1 MIKEKKSGKARRVYN
16 KPVFIKERELT
27 FPEEIIKEFNG
38 GKYCLQCS
46 SCHGCR

>member
-1 MIKEKKSGKARRVYN
+1 MEEEKNRKISQVYK
-16 KPVFIKERELT
+16 KPVFVKERELT
-27 FPEEIIKEFNG
+27 FPKEIIMEFNS

>member
-1 MIKEKKSGKARRVYN
+1 MEQKKSRKARQVYK
-16 KPVFIKERELT
+16 KPVFVKERELT
-27 FPEEIIKEFNG
+27 FPKEIIKEFNG